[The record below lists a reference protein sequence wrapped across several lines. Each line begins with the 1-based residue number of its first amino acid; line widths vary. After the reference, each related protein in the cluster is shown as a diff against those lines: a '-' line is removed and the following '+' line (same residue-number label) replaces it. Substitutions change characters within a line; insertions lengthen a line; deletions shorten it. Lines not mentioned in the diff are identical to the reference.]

1 MCAKV
6 GGGVWLGVRLLRVC
20 GSVMESPW
28 LCCVE
33 FAGRQA
39 RGCILSGGRC
49 EWAGLFVV
57 GDRMYLHDSARF
69 EANIFKL
76 SQNTTCPRP

>member
-1 MCAKV
+1 MVWFARHGGMCAKV

-39 RGCILSGGRC
+39 RVCILSGGRC

-57 GDRMYLHDSARF
+57 GDR
-69 EANIFKL
+69 IF
-76 SQNTTCPRP
+76 TTALRTL